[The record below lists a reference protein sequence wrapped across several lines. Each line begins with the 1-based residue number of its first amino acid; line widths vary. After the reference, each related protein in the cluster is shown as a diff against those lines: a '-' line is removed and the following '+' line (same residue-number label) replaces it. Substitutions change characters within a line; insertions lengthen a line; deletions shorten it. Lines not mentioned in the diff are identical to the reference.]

1 MISSTG
7 ILGYCDPLMVTGGQP
22 TKLKISSNGPKRCTV
37 EIFRMICGDMDPNG
51 PGQAFEPAAWHEPV
65 DLDIKH
71 QRINAG
77 SHAIVDPAPGW
88 PENGT
93 LTLCLN
99 IFPTQWDNGTQTLVA
114 WGEYRLQI
122 KDGILRVCAGEAC
135 AVGTVTLL
143 PRRWYRVTTTLDP
156 QEGLISVGARML
168 NAVGGAPAQ
177 QFAESRLLKWNAP
190 GSGTPL
196 LFAAEVDMIDDGRLF
211 TKNSFNGKI
220 EAPTI
225 SGGNRHEQIASWDF
239 SIGISTD
246 RISDTGSGGFHGTLI
261 NLPMRAASGSNWD
274 SSVESWREDPS
285 QYGAIHFHDDDMVD
299 CVWDT
304 SLEIR
309 PPTGARSGY
318 YIARLTA
325 DGVQSDVP
333 FFVSAKA
340 GKPQAR
346 VLFLAPTATYLS
358 YANTHIKFDSHNT
371 ENLFEAATQLSE
383 DELYLNIHREL
394 GLSHYD
400 THSDDSGVVYA
411 SSRRPMLNTR
421 PGLYTFNYLND
432 THILK
437 WLEDRGTSYDVA
449 TDEDL
454 HRFGTDLLEPY
465 DVVITGSHPEYYST
479 EMWDALNDYQ
489 NGGGR
494 HMYLGGNGFY
504 WRIAYSDLYPGVIEN
519 RRGVSGV
526 RTWEGEPGEHH
537 LAFSGEPGGLW
548 RTHGRAPQ
556 ALVGTGFSSTLFVK
570 STWFR
575 RSEASFDPRYAFVFR
590 GVNADTIG
598 DFGFR
603 GGGCVGLEID
613 RWDPDLGSPP
623 NSVVLATSEYAGPG
637 GLLSGE
643 EFITTTRA
651 LDGVQ
656 NGRVRADMVYFTTA
670 GGGAV
675 WSTGS
680 IAWATS
686 LLWNGGDNSVSTVTG
701 NVLDRFLDPEPLV

>member
-1 MISSTG
+1 
-7 ILGYCDPLMVTGGQP
+7 
-22 TKLKISSNGPKRCTV
+22 
-37 EIFRMICGDMDPNG
+37 MICGDMDPNG
-51 PGQAFEPAAWHEPV
+51 PGQSYEPAEWHEPV
-65 DLDIKH
+65 ELEVRH
-71 QRINAG
+71 QRIDAG
-77 SHAIVDPAPGW
+77 SYAIVDPAPKW
-88 PENGT
+88 PENSAFN
-93 LTLCLN
+93 LTIN
-99 IFPTQWDNGTQTLVA
+99 FFPTRPGNSEQTLVA
-114 WGEYRLQI
+114 WGDLRLQI
-122 KDGILRVCAGEAC
+122 KDGLLRLCVGEICAICEDII
-135 AVGTVTLL
+135 L
-143 PRRWYRVTTTLDP
+143 PRCWYQATVSIDAASKVM
-156 QEGLISVGARML
+156 GLTAAML
-168 NAVGGAPAQ
+168 NPTGGVRTEQSAQ
-177 QFAESRLLKWNAP
+177 ERLSNWCVPRPQTA
-190 GSGTPL
+190 L
-196 LFAAEVDMIDDGRLF
+196 LFAAEPETVENGRLF
-211 TKNSFNGKI
+211 TRNTFNGKL
-220 EAPTI
+220 EAPVL
-225 SGGNRHEQIASWDF
+225 SDGPDGELIAAWDF
-239 SIGISTD
+239 SSGIPTD
-246 RISDTGSGGFHGTLI
+246 RITDRGPRELHGTLV
-261 NLPMRAASGSNWD
+261 NLPMRGATGSNWNG
-274 SSVESWREDPS
+274 SVASWRQHPG

-299 CVWDT
+299 CCWNT
-304 SLEIR
+304 SLEIQ
-309 PPTGARSGY
+309 PPENARSGY

-325 DGVQSDVP
+325 NGVQSDVA

-340 GKPQAR
+340 GEPRAR
-346 VLFLAPTATYLS
+346 LLFLAPTATYLS

-371 ENLFEAATQLSE
+371 ENLFEAVTQLSE
-383 DELYLNIHREL
+383 DELYLNLHREL

-400 THSDDSGVVYA
+400 THSDDSGVVYS

-432 THILK
+432 THIIK
-437 WLEDRGTSYDVA
+437 WLESRNTSYDVA

-454 HRFGTDLLEPY
+454 HRHGTELLQAY
-465 DVVITGSHPEYYST
+465 DVVMTGSHPEYYST

-489 NGGGR
+489 NEGGR
-494 HMYLGGNGFY
+494 HIYLGGNGFY
-504 WRIAYSDLYPGVIEN
+504 WRIAYSDTYPGVIEN

-556 ALVGTGFSSTLFVK
+556 ALVGNGFSSTLFVK

-575 RSEASFDPRYAFVFR
+575 RSEASFDPRYAFMFR
-590 GVNADTIG
+590 GINTNVIG

-613 RWDPDLGSPP
+613 RWDKDLGSPP
-623 NSVVLATSEYAGPG
+623 NSVVLATSEQVGQG
-637 GLLSGE
+637 GLLTGE

-686 LLWNGGDNSVSTVTG
+686 LLWNGGDNNVAKVTG
-701 NVLDRFLDPEPLV
+701 NVLDRFLDPQPLD